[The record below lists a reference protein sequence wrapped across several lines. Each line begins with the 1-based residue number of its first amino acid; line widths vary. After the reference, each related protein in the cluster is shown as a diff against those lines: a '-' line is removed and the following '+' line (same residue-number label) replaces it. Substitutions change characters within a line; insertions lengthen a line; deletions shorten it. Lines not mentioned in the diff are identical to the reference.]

1 VNLEF
6 GTIRA
11 ATGEARR
18 TRSRWQ
24 PGRAR
29 LRTRLHASLILLD
42 LACIFLGFFLA
53 SLIYQPGSSLEQWLF
68 AASAFAVVYLAVAL
82 NGHAYATEVIVA
94 PGKGILR
101 SIQAFA
107 ISTAVILFVAF
118 YFKATQSY
126 SRVTIGLGSGFTIAL
141 LVIARQRFLGSAR
154 KILGGN
160 PYSVVLITDGTHH
173 VAPEGFSLVIAADDA
188 LDPTD
193 DSPDMFDRLATVLS
207 EADRVIV
214 GCSTERR
221 LSWVR
226 VLKGLGIR
234 SEILAPELDTLAP
247 LEMGRWNGE
256 STLVVADGPLSK
268 FDSFVKRGFDIVVAS
283 GALLV
288 LGPAMLVFALL
299 IRLES
304 AGPALFVQTRIGQ
317 GNRMFRMLKFRSM
330 RADNCDGNGDTS
342 TQRDDDRITRIGRF
356 IRRTSIDELPQLLNV
371 LMGDMSIVGPRPH
384 ALGSRAED
392 KLFWEIDERYW
403 HRHAAKPGLTGLA
416 QIRGYRG
423 ATMRESDLTD
433 RLQADLEYL
442 NDWSIWKDIKILLMT
457 FAVLVHKNAY

>member
-1 VNLEF
+1 MNLEF

-11 ATGEARR
+11 AKGEARS

-24 PGRAR
+24 PSRAKLRAR
-29 LRTRLHASLILLD
+29 LHATLILLD
-42 LACIFLGFFLA
+42 LACIFVGFFVA
-53 SLIYQPGSSLEQWLF
+53 GLIYEPGSGIEQWF
-68 AASAFAVVYLAVAL
+68 YAASAFGAVYLAVAL

-107 ISTAVILFVAF
+107 ISAAVILLVAF
-118 YFKATQSY
+118 YFKATQNY
-126 SRVTIGLGSGFTIAL
+126 SRVTIGLGSGLTVAL

-160 PYSVVLITDGTHH
+160 PYSVVLITDGTQHI
-173 VAPEGFSLVIAADDA
+173 APEGFSLVIAADDA
-188 LDPTD
+188 LDPND
-193 DSPDMFDRLATVLS
+193 DSPDMFDRLAAVLG
-207 EADRVIV
+207 EADRVVV
-214 GCSTERR
+214 GCSAERR
-221 LSWVR
+221 LNWMR

-234 SEILAPELDTLAP
+234 SEIFAPELSSLAP

-256 STLVVADGPLSK
+256 PTLVVADGPLSK
-268 FDSFVKRGFDIVVAS
+268 FDSFIKRGFDILIA
-283 GALLV
+283 GAALLV

-342 TQRDDDRITRIGRF
+342 TQRDDDRITRIGHF

-371 LMGDMSIVGPRPH
+371 LIGHMSIVGPRPH

-423 ATMRESDLTD
+423 ATIRERDLTD

-442 NDWSIWKDIKILLMT
+442 KDWSIWKDIKILMMT
-457 FAVLVHKNAY
+457 FGVVVHKNAY